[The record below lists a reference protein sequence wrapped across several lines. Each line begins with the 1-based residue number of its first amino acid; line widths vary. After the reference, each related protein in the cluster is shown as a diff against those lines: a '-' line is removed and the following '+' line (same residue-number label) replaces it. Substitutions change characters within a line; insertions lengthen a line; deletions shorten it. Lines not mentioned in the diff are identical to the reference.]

1 MKEYQDVFKR
11 YEKKYLLDGGTFRE
25 LFTRLQEY
33 MKPDRY
39 GNTTVCNIY
48 YDTPDHRL
56 IRTSLEKPVYKEK
69 LRLRSY
75 GVPQKDAAVFVEL
88 KKKYK
93 GVVYKRR
100 IGMPLQ
106 EAERFLNCGEN
117 AVRKTQIEKEIGWVL
132 GYYPRLAPAMF
143 LSYDRIAA
151 ICAENPNLRITFD
164 SRILWREDALDLSAG
179 AWGRQLLQPGQRI
192 MEVKIPGS
200 MPLWLARLLDEYQ
213 VYPASYSKYGNAY
226 LASLEEKQ
234 EKGAVFCA

>member
-1 MKEYQDVFKR
+1 MKKYQDVFKR

-106 EAERFLNCGEN
+106 EAERFLNCGES
-117 AVRKTQIEKEIGWVL
+117 AGRKTQIEKEIGWVL

-234 EKGAVFCA
+234 EKGTVFCA

>member
-106 EAERFLNCGEN
+106 EAERFLNCGES
-117 AVRKTQIEKEIGWVL
+117 AGRKTQIEKEIGWVL
-132 GYYPRLAPAMF
+132 GYYPRLTPALPPPCSF
-143 LSYDRIAA
+143 
-151 ICAENPNLRITFD
+151 PTT
-164 SRILWREDALDLSAG
+164 G
-179 AWGRQLLQPGQRI
+179 LQPSARKTQIFASPSTAASFGARMRSTSPQA
-192 MEVKIPGS
+192 PGGGS
-200 MPLWLARLLDEYQ
+200 SCN
-213 VYPASYSKYGNAY
+213 PASALWKSKSRAACPCG
-226 LASLEEKQ
+226 
-234 EKGAVFCA
+234 

>member
-1 MKEYQDVFKR
+1 MKKYQDVFKR

-106 EAERFLNCGEN
+106 EAERFLNCGES
-117 AVRKTQIEKEIGWVL
+117 AGRKTQIEKEIGWVL

-192 MEVKIPGS
+192 MEVKIPDS

>member
-25 LFTRLQEY
+25 LFARLQDHME
-33 MKPDRY
+33 PDRY

-106 EAERFLNCGEN
+106 EAERFLTGGES
-117 AVRKTQIEKEIGWVL
+117 ALRKTQIEKEIGWVL

-143 LSYDRIAA
+143 LSYDRIAS
-151 ICAENPNLRITFD
+151 ICTENPNLRITFD

-192 MEVKIPGS
+192 MEIKIPGS
-200 MPLWLARLLDEYQ
+200 MPLWLARLLDEYR

>member
-200 MPLWLARLLDEYQ
+200 MPLWLARLLDKYQ

>member
-106 EAERFLNCGEN
+106 EAERFLNCGES
-117 AVRKTQIEKEIGWVL
+117 AGRKTQIEKEIGWVL

-213 VYPASYSKYGNAY
+213 VYPASYTKYGNAY

>member
-106 EAERFLNCGEN
+106 EAERFLNCGES
-117 AVRKTQIEKEIGWVL
+117 AGRKTQIEKEIGWVL

-151 ICAENPNLRITFD
+151 ICADNPNLRITFD

>member
-106 EAERFLNCGEN
+106 EAERFLNCGES
-117 AVRKTQIEKEIGWVL
+117 AGRKTQIEKEIGWVL

>member
-106 EAERFLNCGEN
+106 EAERFLNCGES
-117 AVRKTQIEKEIGWVL
+117 AGRKTQIEKEIGWVL
-132 GYYPRLAPAMF
+132 GYYPRLTPAMF

>member
-106 EAERFLNCGEN
+106 EAERFLNCGES
-117 AVRKTQIEKEIGWVL
+117 AGRKTQIEKEIGWVL
-132 GYYPRLAPAMF
+132 GYYPRLGPAMF

>member
-1 MKEYQDVFKR
+1 MKKYQDVFKR

-164 SRILWREDALDLSAG
+164 SRMLWREDALDLSAG

>member
-1 MKEYQDVFKR
+1 MKKYQDVFKR

-106 EAERFLNCGEN
+106 EAERFLNCGES
-117 AVRKTQIEKEIGWVL
+117 AGRKTQIEKEIGWVL